1 MSSVID
7 APAKL
12 APGNL
17 IGRLA
22 GIYRSP
28 IGKKLITGVT
38 GLGLVGF
45 VLIHMLGN
53 LTLFYSAAAYN
64 QYAYA
69 IERLGPITYAI
80 ELGLLGF
87 VIFHAVLGI
96 QIYLDKQRARPI
108 SYARYASVG
117 EPSRQT
123 LSSRTMIWT
132 GLVLGTFLVWHLATF
147 KFGPRYPITIAGT
160 EMRDLS
166 RLVIE
171 KFQQPLYIAGYT
183 AAMGILGFHLRHGIW
198 SAFQSLGVLGKEAR
212 SLLYPLSLVLA
223 GLIAAG
229 FLGLPLAIYLG
240 WVH

>member
-1 MSSVID
+1 MSSVVD
-7 APAKL
+7 TPAKS
-12 APGNL
+12 APSNL
-17 IGRLA
+17 FGRLA

-38 GLGLVGF
+38 GLGLVSF

-69 IERLGPITYAI
+69 IERLGPLTYAI

-96 QIYLDKQRARPI
+96 QIYLDKRRSRPI
-108 SYARYASVG
+108 GYARYASAG

-132 GLVLGTFLVWHLATF
+132 GLLLSAFLVWHLATF
-147 KFGPRYPITIAGT
+147 KFGPRYPISGT

-171 KFQQPLYIAGYT
+171 KFQQPLYTVGYT

-212 SLLYPLSLVLA
+212 SLLYALSLVLA
-223 GLIAAG
+223 GLIAVG

-240 WVH
+240 WVQ